1 MSSFLQIFIILLF
14 AILAVSLLGIILVNS
29 YKIVEAVTNF
39 FFRDYI
45 NRNLLF
51 KKLRP
56 AYKSVLQK
64 YSKYYN
70 QLSSNDKSLFE
81 RRVQKFINMK
91 KFIPR
96 GGLEKV
102 TVEMKALIA
111 GCAVQITF
119 GYPSVYFTFF
129 DRILIYEDN
138 YYSGITRKY
147 HQGEVN
153 SRGYIVLSWKN
164 FIKGYATQN
173 DGRNL
178 GLHEMAHALML
189 ENAIHNFEY
198 DFLKF
203 EYIKAFDVI
212 AKLEMQKIRNGQ
224 TSFFRSYAGENM
236 QEFFAIV
243 VENFFE
249 KPVELN
255 NYDPDLYLLMTK
267 LLLQD
272 PLKSINQPTLYQ
284 GFLGD
289 QA

>member
-1 MSSFLQIFIILLF
+1 MSSFLQIFIILLLVVF
-14 AILAVSLLGIILVNS
+14 AVTLVGTILVNS
-29 YKIVEAVTNF
+29 YKIVEAITNF

-56 AYKSVLQK
+56 AYKAVLKK

-70 QLSSNDKSLFE
+70 QLSGSDKRLFE

-96 GGLEKV
+96 GDLEKV
-102 TVEMKALIA
+102 TVEMKALVA

-138 YYSGITRKY
+138 YYSSITRKY

-198 DFLKF
+198 DFLEF
-203 EYIKAFDVI
+203 EYIKAFDAI
-212 AKLEMQKIRNGQ
+212 AKLEMQKIRNGE
-224 TSFFRSYAGENM
+224 TSFFRSYAGANM

-272 PLKSINQPTLYQ
+272 PIKKIDQPEYTR
-284 GFLGD
+284 GIM
-289 QA
+289 

>member
-1 MSSFLQIFIILLF
+1 MSSFLQNFIILLF
-14 AILAVSLLGIILVNS
+14 IIFAVILVGSVLVNS
-29 YKIVEAVTNF
+29 YKIIEAITNF
-39 FFRDYI
+39 FFRDFI

-56 AYKSVLQK
+56 AYKAVLQQH
-64 YSKYYN
+64 SKYYN
-70 QLSSNDKSLFE
+70 QLYGGDKRLFE

-91 KFIPR
+91 QFIPR

-129 DRILIYEDN
+129 NKILIYKDN
-138 YYSGITRKY
+138 YYSNITRKY

-164 FIKGYATQN
+164 FMKGYAGQN
-173 DGRNL
+173 NGRNL

-189 ENAIHNFEY
+189 ENSIHNFEY
-198 DFLKF
+198 DFLDF
-203 EYIKAFDVI
+203 EYIKAFDII
-212 AKLEMQKIRNGQ
+212 AKVEMEKIRKGE
-224 TSFFRSYAGENM
+224 TFFFRSYAGTNM

-249 KPVELN
+249 RPLELN
-255 NYDPDLYLLMTK
+255 NYDPAIYLLMTK

-272 PLKSINQPTLYQ
+272 PLKIILQPEHNR
-284 GFLGD
+284 GRKGSG
-289 QA
+289 